1 MEPKGRLGQVI
12 SVRVNCSGTKISILR
27 ESEDSRD
34 ADARLLVYD
43 VESET
48 TSEYDFGSGIPE
60 NHCWDAED
68 PRLLACEARS
78 TDTRVAEVHTL
89 FSTQERGVLLQERLP
104 LGHGEGL
111 LSMHA
116 PFLSFFLAPSAS
128 PDSSRCAPDRARGA
142 HLAEIARGPPE
153 GALARSPDNHRDT
166 LAVRAAHTGSAG
178 RSCATSR
185 AWRLWMRPPGRRSWT
200 FRTRSP
206 PAAWRTRSA
215 R

>member
-128 PDSSRCAPDRARGA
+128 PDSSRCAPDRTRGA

-153 GALARSPDNHRDT
+153 GALARARPTIIVTRSRSAP
-166 LAVRAAHTGSAG
+166 HTGSAG

-185 AWRLWMRPPGRRSWT
+185 AWRPWTRPPGRRSWT